1 MEEIIYVIE
10 PYGTNLGLFH
20 GIKVMDVIKI
30 KGGGRFF
37 GQIISKETES
47 HKFLYFPETLMS

>member
-10 PYGTNLGLFH
+10 SYGTNLGLFH
-20 GIKVMDVIKI
+20 GIKVLGVIKI
-30 KGGGRFF
+30 KGGGRFL

-47 HKFLYFPETLMS
+47 NKFLYFPETLMS